1 MVGLNHAGWKT
12 LVKTQ
17 FIFASADCNHELVLL
32 VNKLECT
39 FCFKRIL
46 YCIEQFIVDAV
57 RTAAA
62 NCETKCSLEGRW
74 LWFFYLLLYH
84 LLLYEILCAVN
95 CSCKRIHQIFRGSLK
110 VFLSSPSAY
119 RVQFRKKKKKNQ
131 SDGRVWSRAP
141 WATDQTRAF
150 RLCRYGPRLI
160 QEPSMLHVLEVN
172 RSMEWLFTAFS
183 LRQIIF
189 YLTWNFARLC
199 LMWALYRLMQ
209 RKIN

>member
-119 RVQFRKKKKKNQ
+119 RVQFRKKKKKKIKATGACEAEPLEPRIKPEPLD
-131 SDGRVWSRAP
+131 SVDTGRGSSRN
-141 WATDQTRAF
+141 
-150 RLCRYGPRLI
+150 PRC
-160 QEPSMLHVLEVN
+160 
-172 RSMEWLFTAFS
+172 FT
-183 LRQIIF
+183 
-189 YLTWNFARLC
+189 YW
-199 LMWALYRLMQ
+199 
-209 RKIN
+209 K